1 MTLGFHSKKIS
12 LAGVS
17 QSSLKL
23 TNGQVSVLG
32 LKENFLN
39 EASYLPPTAHQ
50 STELIFHSHRLERHR
65 LLKDP
70 LNFN

>member
-1 MTLGFHSKKIS
+1 MTLGFHSKKIK

-23 TNGQVSVLG
+23 TNGQVNVLG
-32 LKENFLN
+32 LKENLLN
-39 EASYLPPTAHQ
+39 EASYPPPTAHQ
-50 STELIFHSHRLERHR
+50 SIELLFHSQRLESHR

-70 LNFN
+70 LNVN

>member
-1 MTLGFHSKKIS
+1 MTLGFHSKKIK

-17 QSSLKL
+17 QFSLKL
-23 TNGQVSVLG
+23 TNGQVSVLD

-39 EASYLPPTAHQ
+39 EASYPLPTAHQ
-50 STELIFHSHRLERHR
+50 STELIFHSHRLESHR

>member
-1 MTLGFHSKKIS
+1 MTLGFHSKKIKI
-12 LAGVS
+12 AGVS
-17 QSSLKL
+17 QFSLKL
-23 TNGQVSVLG
+23 TNGQVSVLD

-39 EASYLPPTAHQ
+39 EASYPLPTAYQ
-50 STELIFHSHRLERHR
+50 STELIFHSHRLESHR